1 MTERQLPAAGRRGTP
16 HSAQLVLRELVL
28 QHPELATARGGPA
41 GWLLVWDAQVAPQI
55 IRSPAR
61 FSLDYLFVDA
71 DAMPI
76 LVVVTRST
84 DTRVRREAIGRVL
97 DLAANGAPGWSASQL
112 RTALTATHG
121 NAARALAAWRRGA
134 TPDLDDF
141 FARVEDNLH
150 RGRLRLV
157 LATDVIPDELR
168 RVVGFLDEQLD
179 HTRLYAL
186 ELPRPAPTP
195 GEAAVA
201 PRLRR
206 PSIRRTV
213 ASAPSSPEELIGA
226 ATAETRSVLDRVET
240 LAGELNLITEPAPSA
255 LLLKTRSRETLAAI
269 YFAWNTIDIPVQR
282 LRDKGWSDQ
291 AERIHHALQTTT
303 TKRLPARNPAVPTVD
318 ALAHWALVG
327 EVLATMAN
335 LYSAGGEP
343 RLPGAAAHLISLDPL
358 GG

>member
-1 MTERQLPAAGRRGTP
+1 MTERQLPAAERRGTP
-16 HSAQLVLRELVL
+16 HNAQLVRRELVR
-28 QHPELATARGGPA
+28 QHPELTTPEDGPA
-41 GWLLVWDAQVAPQI
+41 QWLLVWDAQVAPPI

-71 DAMPI
+71 DAVPT
-76 LVVVTRST
+76 LVVATRST

-121 NAARALAAWRRGA
+121 NAGQTLAAWRRN
-134 TPDLDDF
+134 TSPDLDDF
-141 FARVEDNLH
+141 FARVEENLQ

-157 LATDVIPDELR
+157 LATDVIPEEVR
-168 RVVGFLDEQLD
+168 RVVRFLDEQLD
-179 HTRLYAL
+179 RTRLYAL
-186 ELPRPAPTP
+186 ELPQPATTSGDP
-195 GEAAVA
+195 AIA
-201 PRLRR
+201 PRRRR
-206 PSIRRTV
+206 PSVRRTGP
-213 ASAPSSPEELIGA
+213 SAGPSPDELIGA
-226 ATAETRSVLDRVET
+226 VSPETHAVLEHVVALAAELD
-240 LAGELNLITEPAPSA
+240 LITEQAPSA
-255 LLLKTRSRETLAAI
+255 LLLKTGSRETLAAI
-269 YFAWNTIDIPVQR
+269 YFAWNTIDVPVQR

-318 ALAHWALVG
+318 AIAHWNLIR
-327 EVLATMAN
+327 EVLTTMAN

-343 RLPGAAAHLISLDPL
+343 RLPGTARLISLDPL